1 MFEVNILISYNGIII
16 DTIRF
21 FIGLCIIILI
31 NNYWIGGKYEIF
43 CRSTNKNES

>member
-31 NNYWIGGKYEIF
+31 TLFYLNI
-43 CRSTNKNES
+43 NK